1 MMKKC
6 LLVAVGLAAWIGF
19 GAVEVG
25 GLPAWEFADTE
36 VSTNVPFAFPQV
48 NVKHFFLSMELAGTP
63 SNNVQVAFGRDANTN
78 GVLEVEEAGFAIGWD
93 CGEWRVR
100 GCLGSLE
107 GLGGLEERPSEEL
120 NRRNSAFDNRLRP
133 TDFDG
138 FVGQEKIR
146 DRLMLAVKAAKDR
159 GESLDHVLFSGP
171 PGLGKTTLSYILGEA
186 MGVNVKTTSG
196 PVITKP
202 GDLAG
207 LLTSLEPG
215 DIVFIDEIHRLAK
228 TVEEYLYS
236 AMEDY
241 AIDIVLD
248 QGPNA
253 RSVRLDLPHFTLVGA
268 TTRIGLIAAPLR
280 ERFGLV
286 NRLSYYEPKELA
298 EIVKRSAAKLGVDI
312 DEAGALEISRR
323 ARGTPRIANNLL
335 KRVRDYAQV
344 KAGNFITGEVAKES
358 LELLEIDPHGL
369 DEMDRKILET
379 ICVKFGG
386 GPVGLSTIA
395 VSVGEEPDTIE
406 EAYEPFLIMEGYLE
420 RTPKGRVASALAY
433 QTLGLNPPNI

>member
-1 MMKKC
+1 MAK
-6 LLVAVGLAAWIGF
+6 
-19 GAVEVG
+19 
-25 GLPAWEFADTE
+25 
-36 VSTNVPFAFPQV
+36 
-48 NVKHFFLSMELAGTP
+48 
-63 SNNVQVAFGRDANTN
+63 
-78 GVLEVEEAGFAIGWD
+78 
-93 CGEWRVR
+93 
-100 GCLGSLE
+100 
-107 GLGGLEERPSEEL
+107 ERQSDEL
-120 NRRNSAFDNRLRP
+120 NRSTAFDNKLRP

-138 FVGQEKIR
+138 FVGQQKIR
-146 DRLMLAVKAAKDR
+146 DRLLLAVKAAKER

-186 MGVNVKTTSG
+186 MGVRVKTTSG

-241 AIDIVLD
+241 AIDIVID
-248 QGPNA
+248 QGPSA
-253 RSVRLDLPHFTLVGA
+253 RSVRLDLPRFTLVGA

-280 ERFGLV
+280 ARFGLV
-286 NRLSYYEPKELA
+286 NRLSYYEPAELA
-298 EIVKRSAAKLGVDI
+298 EIVKRSAEKLGVDI
-312 DEAGALEISRR
+312 DEGGALEIARR
-323 ARGTPRIANNLL
+323 SRGTPRIANNLL
-335 KRVRDYAQV
+335 RRVRDYAQV
-344 KAGNFITGEVAKES
+344 ENGNLITAEVAVRS
-358 LELLEIDPHGL
+358 LALLEIDPHGL

-406 EAYEPFLIMEGYLE
+406 EAYEPFLIMNGYLD
-420 RTPKGRVASALAY
+420 RTPKGRVATPLAY
-433 QTLGLNPPNI
+433 TTLGLEK

>member
-1 MMKKC
+1 MPLKR
-6 LLVAVGLAAWIGF
+6 
-19 GAVEVG
+19 
-25 GLPAWEFADTE
+25 
-36 VSTNVPFAFPQV
+36 Q
-48 NVKHFFLSMELAGTP
+48 
-63 SNNVQVAFGRDANTN
+63 
-78 GVLEVEEAGFAIGWD
+78 
-93 CGEWRVR
+93 
-100 GCLGSLE
+100 
-107 GLGGLEERPSEEL
+107 SEEL
-120 NRRNSAFDNRLRP
+120 NRPSTAFDNKLRP

-138 FVGQEKIR
+138 FVGQSKVR
-146 DRLMLAVKAAKDR
+146 DRLMLAVEAAKAR

-207 LLTSLEPG
+207 LLTTLEPG
-215 DIVFIDEIHRLAK
+215 DIVFVDEIHRMAK

-241 AIDIVLD
+241 AIDIMID

-253 RSVRLDLPHFTLVGA
+253 RSVRLELPRFTLVGA

-280 ERFGLV
+280 ARFGLV
-286 NRLSYYEPKELA
+286 NRLDYYVPDELA
-298 EIVKRSAAKLGVDI
+298 EIVRRSAAKLGVDI
-312 DEAGALEISRR
+312 DGDGALEIARR

-335 KRVRDYAQV
+335 RRVRDYAQIR
-344 KAGNFITGEVAKES
+344 AGNFISGDVARES
-358 LELLEIDPHGL
+358 LALLEIDPRGL
-369 DEMDRKILET
+369 DDMDRRILEA

-420 RTPKGRVASALAY
+420 RTPKGRVATRQAFDL
-433 QTLGLNPPNI
+433 LGLKPASMQGELGF

>member
-1 MMKKC
+1 M
-6 LLVAVGLAAWIGF
+6 G
-19 GAVEVG
+19 EVR
-25 GLPAWEFADTE
+25 
-36 VSTNVPFAFPQV
+36 Q
-48 NVKHFFLSMELAGTP
+48 
-63 SNNVQVAFGRDANTN
+63 
-78 GVLEVEEAGFAIGWD
+78 
-93 CGEWRVR
+93 
-100 GCLGSLE
+100 
-107 GLGGLEERPSEEL
+107 SEEL
-120 NRRNSAFDNRLRP
+120 NRRNKAFDNKLRP
-133 TDFDG
+133 TDFEG
-138 FVGQEKIR
+138 FVGQRKVR
-146 DRLMLAVKAAKDR
+146 DRLLLAVEAAKAR

-186 MGVNVKTTSG
+186 MGVHVKTTSG

-241 AIDIVLD
+241 AIDIMID

-253 RSVRLDLPHFTLVGA
+253 RSVRLELPRFTLVGA

-280 ERFGLV
+280 ARFGLV
-286 NRLSYYEPKELA
+286 NRLSYYEPAELA
-298 EIVKRSAAKLGVDI
+298 EIVRRSAAKLGVDI
-312 DEAGALEISRR
+312 DDEGALEVARR

-335 KRVRDYAQV
+335 RRVRDYAQV
-344 KAGNFITGEVAKES
+344 KAGNFITGEVAEES
-358 LELLEIDPHGL
+358 LSLLEIDPHGL
-369 DEMDRKILET
+369 DEMDRRILET
-379 ICVKFGG
+379 VCVKFGG

-395 VSVGEEPDTIE
+395 VSVGEESDTIE

-420 RTPKGRVASALAY
+420 RTSKGRCATDRAWEL
-433 QTLGLNPPNI
+433 LGLRRDALSR